1 MGAGKSHVN
10 SAQCS
15 KADFRNEETLNTI
28 VRTHNTGKG
37 KSRDHRRQQ
46 KGGCSKNNNK
56 GFTSFVALIDSSKP
70 QMENNSVWVCNTAME
85 NSNNRNYLVD
95 ALTPG
100 QQLEEIARAGEMSEH
115 YRKSNGNGKSRR
127 TCCICNCNCSRNK
140 KMDYQTEQRN
150 GLQSISKP
158 IEECNKG
165 RMAQLSE
172 AEEIAYAI
180 REYCCRARE
189 KADRAK
195 ARNKRRCSGEFE
207 NNWRLQ
213 SMETDDDDED
223 TDTEPDIEIE
233 VENYC
238 CSAEERRV
246 HARRGKCCKRSA
258 DMKRRGRKR
267 REEDE
272 LEEEYSEE
280 EQAVEEEHTAEEES
294 NKRQHN
300 AEEEQCS
307 QCRYAQ
313 QHAKHFRCYD
323 CKKTHST
330 TDQSDENE
338 DKLDTSVEDI
348 ELEVQEERYEK
359 IEKISALAPQSRRQL
374 QKNEGQRP
382 RSLTQERSQHL
393 RESSRTKESE
403 QKPFKQEN
411 KVLLK
416 KTNLYARPKQTDK
429 EVQTRQKPKANELQ
443 ESKTKPQRSRSEKV
457 QGIGAKNQEQLRVED
472 CRSCDCERE
481 KAEVENRR
489 KAEISRRTL
498 DIEIVY
504 ENQNGHR
511 TTLEDGTQSTRKCSR
526 NREERATANE
536 PQRRRNISGRGE
548 EGTKSDKPQNG
559 RNISCSSR
567 GEKTTAEEQQSG
579 RNINCGRQ
587 ESQTREDKTTTDIA
601 KDARVQSRERKPPAA
616 AENEIRNR
624 RRYERIKNK
633 RNTRTQA
640 RKSCQQSIEDEKP
653 SEEAA
658 EQQPQNPQDE
668 PNWVQT
674 QSAEKTKPKIDCKAE
689 EEKSEASEMV
699 AKPPKAKQ
707 QSEKECQ
714 TEYCWQKQRDVPLT
728 KCCEFPEDEY
738 QTAYPQHSE
747 QRCREEDRQAITQ
760 PQISLQTRLQEQMRA
775 NQSSCDP
782 PPCCFPQFPC
792 CCEQPMEGCNPRE
805 RPPSAYCS
813 PPATSQMPSNCC
825 PPPISPPPY
834 CLPTTPPCCYEPPPC
849 CYDPPP
855 CYGQEC
861 PCCCQPIRFCYAA
874 PCSYTNPGSSP

>member
-37 KSRDHRRQQ
+37 NSRDHRRQQ

-56 GFTSFVALIDSSKP
+56 GFTSFVALVD
-70 QMENNSVWVCNTAME
+70 
-85 NSNNRNYLVD
+85 SNNCNNLVD
-95 ALTPG
+95 ALIPG
-100 QQLEEIARAGEMSEH
+100 QQMEEITRAEEMSEH
-115 YRKSNGNGKSRR
+115 YRKFNGNGKSRR

-158 IEECNKG
+158 IEECNK
-165 RMAQLSE
+165 RRLAQLSE
-172 AEEIAYAI
+172 AEQIAYAI

-189 KADRAK
+189 KAERSK
-195 ARNKRRCSGEFE
+195 ARNKCRCCRCSGEFK
-207 NNWRLQ
+207 NNWRQQ

-280 EQAVEEEHTAEEES
+280 EQAVEKQDTAEEES

-300 AEEEQCS
+300 EEEEPCS
-307 QCRYAQ
+307 QSRYTQ
-313 QHAKHFRCYD
+313 QHAKHCRCYD
-323 CKKTHST
+323 FKKTHST

-443 ESKTKPQRSRSEKV
+443 ETSYPIEGQHTTQQRPKCRAQPRRLPPPTASFTQSEASSIDNPSR
-457 QGIGAKNQEQLRVED
+457 IT
-472 CRSCDCERE
+472 C
-481 KAEVENRR
+481 
-489 KAEISRRTL
+489 SRRTTQPASST
-498 DIEIVY
+498 DCCYSDDAES
-504 ENQNGHR
+504 
-511 TTLEDGTQSTRKCSR
+511 DGTY
-526 NREERATANE
+526 EEDAPSNVNE
-536 PQRRRNISGRGE
+536 DRSGG
-548 EGTKSDKPQNG
+548 GV
-559 RNISCSSR
+559 
-567 GEKTTAEEQQSG
+567 KTVICLTF
-579 RNINCGRQ
+579 
-587 ESQTREDKTTTDIA
+587 
-601 KDARVQSRERKPPAA
+601 KPP
-616 AENEIRNR
+616 
-624 RRYERIKNK
+624 
-633 RNTRTQA
+633 
-640 RKSCQQSIEDEKP
+640 
-653 SEEAA
+653 
-658 EQQPQNPQDE
+658 
-668 PNWVQT
+668 QT
-674 QSAEKTKPKIDCKAE
+674 QS
-689 EEKSEASEMV
+689 
-699 AKPPKAKQ
+699 
-707 QSEKECQ
+707 
-714 TEYCWQKQRDVPLT
+714 
-728 KCCEFPEDEY
+728 
-738 QTAYPQHSE
+738 
-747 QRCREEDRQAITQ
+747 
-760 PQISLQTRLQEQMRA
+760 
-775 NQSSCDP
+775 P
-782 PPCCFPQFPC
+782 PP
-792 CCEQPMEGCNPRE
+792 
-805 RPPSAYCS
+805 S
-813 PPATSQMPSNCC
+813 
-825 PPPISPPPY
+825 SPPPP
-834 CLPTTPPCCYEPPPC
+834 L
-849 CYDPPP
+849 
-855 CYGQEC
+855 
-861 PCCCQPIRFCYAA
+861 RK
-874 PCSYTNPGSSP
+874 NR